1 MLAFEE
7 KTKIEIQNSI
17 VPLQTSISA
26 LTKLSKI
33 NPFVLRPSSELYR
46 IERFIRE
53 QGQMVTLDAVMVGIG
68 VAGDEETKKK
78 RKKSLRGSLGQYA
91 RKGNIFTTGESD
103 TFGLLNFRENILT
116 EIGQQAKQ
124 NVIGGESR

>member
-78 RKKSLRGSLGQYA
+78 RKKSL
-91 RKGNIFTTGESD
+91 TGC
-103 TFGLLNFRENILT
+103 
-116 EIGQQAKQ
+116 
-124 NVIGGESR
+124 